1 MKSYRSVVIAVA
13 AITIACDAVSAGE
26 TKDTAKAKGAPVT
39 LQSVTLMPVGQ
50 QGAESTMPTDYLKIP
65 FKTIA
70 GHDSTLE
77 AFKGKVVLVVNVA
90 SKCGHTPQYAGLEK
104 LFETYKSKGLVVV
117 GFPANNFGSQEP
129 GTNDE
134 IAKFCSTTYGVT
146 FPMMSKVSV
155 KGEDKHPLFV
165 QLTEKSTIPGEIKW
179 NFSKFLF
186 DRTGKLV
193 ARFPSETEPSDPQL
207 TSKIESLF

>member
-1 MKSYRSVVIAVA
+1 MILYRIAVIAVA
-13 AITIACDAVSAGE
+13 AITIACGAVSAGE
-26 TKDTAKAKGAPVT
+26 AKDTAKPIGAPVT

-50 QGAESTMPTDYLKIP
+50 QGAQSIMPTDYLKIP
-65 FKTIA
+65 FKTIT

-77 AFKGKVVLVVNVA
+77 AFNGKVVLVVNVA
-90 SKCGHTPQYAGLEK
+90 SKCGHTPQYGGLEK
-104 LFETYKSKGLVVV
+104 LYEQYKAKGFVVI

-155 KGEDKHPLFV
+155 KGEDKHPLFE

>member
-1 MKSYRSVVIAVA
+1 MKSYRSALLALTAVILSIGV
-13 AITIACDAVSAGE
+13 INAGE
-26 TKDTAKAKGAPVT
+26 SKDTVKIKGAPVT
-39 LQSVTLMPVGQ
+39 LQAVTLTPVAQ
-50 QGAESTMPTDYLKIP
+50 QGVKPAMEANYLNIP
-65 FKTIA
+65 FKTIT

-77 AFKGKVVLVVNVA
+77 AFNGKVVLIVNVA

-104 LFETYKSKGLVVV
+104 LYEKYKAKGFVIV

-129 GTNDE
+129 GTNEE
-134 IAKFCSTTYGVT
+134 IAKFCSTNYGVT
-146 FPMMSKVSV
+146 FPMMAKVSV
-155 KGEDKHPLFV
+155 KGDDKHPLFV

-179 NFSKFLF
+179 NFSKFLL
-186 DRTGKLV
+186 DQSGKLV

>member
-1 MKSYRSVVIAVA
+1 MKSYRSLVIALTAIVVSNS
-13 AITIACDAVSAGE
+13 AITAGE
-26 TKDTAKAKGAPVT
+26 SKDTTKVKGSTLSLQAVTLTPAGQEGAP
-39 LQSVTLMPVGQ
+39 
-50 QGAESTMPTDYLKIP
+50 ATMNANYLNIP
-65 FKTIA
+65 FKTIS

-77 AFKGKVVLVVNVA
+77 AFKGKVVLIVNVA

-104 LFETYKSKGLVVV
+104 LYEKYKAKGFVVI

-129 GTNDE
+129 GTNEE

-146 FPMMSKVSV
+146 FPMMAKISV
-155 KGEDKHPLFV
+155 KGDDKHPLFV
-165 QLTEKSTIPGEIKW
+165 QLTEKSSIPGEIKW
-179 NFSKFLF
+179 NFSKFLL
-186 DRTGKLV
+186 DRTGKLA

>member
-1 MKSYRSVVIAVA
+1 MNAN
-13 AITIACDAVSAGE
+13 
-26 TKDTAKAKGAPVT
+26 
-39 LQSVTLMPVGQ
+39 
-50 QGAESTMPTDYLKIP
+50 YLNIP
-65 FKTIA
+65 FKTIS

-77 AFKGKVVLVVNVA
+77 AFKGKVVLIVNVA

-104 LFETYKSKGLVVV
+104 LYEKYKAKGFVVI

-129 GTNDE
+129 GTNEE

-146 FPMMSKVSV
+146 FPMMAKISV
-155 KGEDKHPLFV
+155 KGDDKHPLFV
-165 QLTEKSTIPGEIKW
+165 QLTEKSSIPGEIKW
-179 NFSKFLF
+179 NFSKFLL
-186 DRTGKLV
+186 DRTGKLA

>member
-1 MKSYRSVVIAVA
+1 MNAN
-13 AITIACDAVSAGE
+13 
-26 TKDTAKAKGAPVT
+26 
-39 LQSVTLMPVGQ
+39 
-50 QGAESTMPTDYLKIP
+50 YLNIP
-65 FKTIA
+65 FKTIS

-77 AFKGKVVLVVNVA
+77 AFKGKVVLIVNVA

-104 LFETYKSKGLVVV
+104 LYEKYKAKGFVVI

-129 GTNDE
+129 GTNEE

-146 FPMMSKVSV
+146 FPMMAKISV
-155 KGEDKHPLFV
+155 KGDDKHPLFV
-165 QLTEKSTIPGEIKW
+165 QLTERSSIPGEIKW
-179 NFSKFLF
+179 NFSKFLL
-186 DRTGKLV
+186 DRTGKLA